1 MKKAS
6 EMILPLLLAAAV
18 LQICTVSFFRYRAA
32 VQAAALERQPVRVVI
47 DAGHGGEDG
56 GAVTAQGVR
65 ESGINLAISLRVRD
79 LLAFCG
85 VQPVMIRQTDTMV
98 YSGECRSISEKKVSD
113 LKNRA
118 KTVNETPNALLL
130 SIHQNHFSQEKYHGA
145 QVFYAKTEGSHAF
158 AEQMQTCLRECVEP
172 ENRRQCKLSQS
183 VYLLENVR
191 CTGILIECG
200 FLSNPSEADRLVTED
215 YQKKLTAAVCGATV
229 RYIATEGDNYEV

>member
-1 MKKAS
+1 MNRAS
-6 EMILPLLLAAAV
+6 EKILPVCLAAAV
-18 LQICTVSFFRYRAA
+18 LYICTVSFFRYRAA
-32 VQAAALERQPVRVVI
+32 VQTAAWTREPVRVVI

-65 ESGINLAISLRVRD
+65 ESGINLAICLRLRD

-85 VQPVMIRQTDTMV
+85 VRPVMIRQTDTMV

-113 LKNRA
+113 LKNRV

-130 SIHQNHFSQEKYHGA
+130 SIHQNHFSQAEYHGA
-145 QVFYAKTEGSHAF
+145 QVFYAKTEGSRAF
-158 AEQMQTCLRECVEP
+158 AEQMQTCLRDCVEP

-183 VYLLENVR
+183 VYLLENIH

-200 FLSNPSEADRLVTED
+200 FLSNPAEAERLVTEE
-215 YQKKLTAAVCGATV
+215 YQKELTAAVCGATV
-229 RYIATEGDNYEV
+229 RYLSTEGDNYEV